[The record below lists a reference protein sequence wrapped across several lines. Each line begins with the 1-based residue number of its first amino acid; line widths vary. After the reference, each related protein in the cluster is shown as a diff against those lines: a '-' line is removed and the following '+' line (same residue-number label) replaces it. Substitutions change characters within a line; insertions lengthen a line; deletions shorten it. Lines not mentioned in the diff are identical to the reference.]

1 MRQAGGVVV
10 CAALALL
17 AAPDA
22 GARPPAIGGWNADSG
37 QIQFEGPRKLVLAE
51 SARDTDGPGG
61 RLGFQTAAGW
71 FHATHPVGARHPRR
85 PRLVLATDDP
95 AGRTIT
101 VRFDR
106 SKSGVRLRAGV
117 TGGPTGDVTAL
128 GIGFDAR
135 AAERYLGFGERSNAV
150 DQRGSTVS
158 NYVGEGP
165 YLPGEYSVPAATV
178 PPWGFE
184 ERGDATYFPMPWLVS
199 TRGFGVLVNNYEHS
213 LFRLGTEDPGE
224 WSVEA
229 EAHELDLT
237 FIPGPEPAD
246 VVRRLTE
253 RTGRQP
259 KPVAPWQLGPW
270 FQTGHANQQP
280 EELSYLQTLRDA
292 DAPVSAMETHMRYL
306 PCGVDQGHEES
317 ERARAAAIH
326 AAGLAAISYL
336 REAVCSTY
344 SAVFAPAA
352 SAGVLLRHPDG
363 SPYLFRSFVGTGVT
377 DVGMFDFSN
386 PDAYRVYK
394 SVADRPFSN
403 GFDGWMEDY
412 GEYVPPDSV
421 ADNGM
426 TGAQM
431 HNYYPVLYHCAG
443 HRFASTRNRPTTRFI
458 RSGWTGVHP
467 CAQIVWGGD
476 PTTGWGFD
484 GLSSAVIQALS
495 MGLSGISTWGSDIGG
510 FFTLSDQRLDP
521 ELLARWVEF
530 GAVSGVMR
538 TKAEGVGASKAQRPQ
553 IWEQPTLPIWRRYA
567 KLRTQLYPYLVAAD
581 AEYRSSGMPLM
592 RHLSLV
598 YPDDR
603 RALAREDE
611 FLFGDDLLVAPVLE
625 PGATEREL
633 YLPEGGWIDLWRAV
647 TYDEASGGLDLGRAA
662 VVRGRR
668 SLTVPAPLEELPT
681 MVRAGALVPLLPA
694 GVDTLAGYGRD
705 APGLTHLRDRRDR
718 LHLLAFPRGFSRARL
733 YTHGRLR
740 STTGK
745 GVWRLLIDSPREL
758 RVEVEASLTTLRDP
772 FVPKRVEVD
781 GRPIRSWSYDRR
793 ERTIRIRLPKG
804 AEAVAVTG

>member
-1 MRQAGGVVV
+1 VRRAAGIAIGATLLLVAPAGSQA
-10 CAALALL
+10 
-17 AAPDA
+17 AAPSDFRWERA
-22 GARPPAIGGWNADSG
+22 SG
-37 QIQFEGPRKLVLAE
+37 LIEFHGPENVVLSE
-51 SARDTDGPGG
+51 SARGTSGPGG
-61 RLGFQTAAGW
+61 RLGFRTAAGW
-71 FHATHPVGARHPRR
+71 FHATRLVAERGARRF
-85 PRLVLATDDP
+85 VVATDDP
-95 AGRTIT
+95 ARRTIT

-106 SKSGVRLRAGV
+106 SKSGARLRARV
-117 TGGPTGDVTAL
+117 TGGPTDDVTAV
-128 GIGFDAR
+128 GIGFHGR
-135 AAERYLGFGERSNAV
+135 RAERYLGFGERSNSV

-165 YLPGEYSVPAATV
+165 YQPGEYAVPAAAV

-184 ERGDATYFPMPWLVS
+184 ERPDATYFPMPWLVS
-199 TRGFGVLVNNYEHS
+199 SRGYGVLVNNYEQS
-213 LFRLGTEDPGE
+213 LFRLATEDPSE
-224 WSVEA
+224 WSVEV
-229 EAHELDLT
+229 EAPELDLT

-270 FQTGHANQQP
+270 FQTGHENQQP
-280 EELSYLQTLRDA
+280 EELSYLEALRAA

-306 PCGVDQGHEES
+306 PCGVDQGNEGS

-326 AAGLAAISYL
+326 GAGLAAISYM
-336 REAVCSTY
+336 REAVCSSY
-344 SAVFAPAA
+344 SAVFAPAV
-352 SAGVLLRHPDG
+352 SAGALLRHPDG
-363 SPYLFRSFVGTGVT
+363 TPYLFRSFVGTGVT
-377 DVGMFDFSN
+377 DVGMFDFSD

-394 SVADRPFSN
+394 SVANRPFSN

-421 ADNGM
+421 AANGM

-443 HRFASTRNRPTTRFI
+443 HRFASTRDRPITRFI

-484 GLSSAVIQALS
+484 GLSSAVTQALS

-510 FFTLSDQRLDP
+510 FFTLSGQRLDP

-581 AEYRSSGMPLM
+581 AEYRASGMPLM

-598 YPDDR
+598 HPDDR
-603 RALAREDE
+603 RALVREDE
-611 FLFGDDLLVAPVLE
+611 FMFGDDLLVAPVLE

-633 YLPEGGWIDLWRAV
+633 YLPEGRWIDLWRAV
-647 TYDEASGGLDLGRAA
+647 RFDEGSGGLDLERAELLRGGRSA
-662 VVRGRR
+662 
-668 SLTVPAPLEELPT
+668 TVPAPLVELPI
-681 MVRAGALVPLLPA
+681 MVRAGALLPLLPA

-705 APGLTHLRDRRDR
+705 APGVTHLRDRRDR
-718 LHLLAFPRGFSRARL
+718 LRLLAFPRGRSGARL
-733 YTHGRLR
+733 YVRGRLT
-740 STTGK
+740 SKAAK
-745 GVWRLLIDSPREL
+745 GAWHLLIDSPREL
-758 RVEVEASLTTLRDP
+758 RLEVDASLATLRNP
-772 FVPKRVEVD
+772 FIPDRVEVD
-781 GRPIRSWSYDRR
+781 GHPIHSWSYDRR
-793 ERTIRIRLPKG
+793 GRSIHIRLPKG
-804 AEAVAVTG
+804 ARTLTVAG